1 MKDPIKAWREQDFP
15 DVSHLRPV
23 MPNKFYDADRT
34 EPNIFPPEEPWLL
47 GLIPLAWVTAPFR
60 AAGATMGK
68 LVSSVTHPR
77 RPGVRPRH
85 GK

>member
-1 MKDPIKAWREQDFP
+1 MKDFFKTWRELDIP

-23 MPNKFYDADRT
+23 MPNKFYDANRM

-60 AAGATMGK
+60 AVWAAAGK
-68 LVSSVTHPR
+68 LVRSVTHPG
-77 RPGVRPRH
+77 RPRPRH

>member
-1 MKDPIKAWREQDFP
+1 MKNPIKAWREQDFP

-23 MPNKFYDADRT
+23 MPNKFYDPSRT

-47 GLIPLAWVTAPFR
+47 GLLPLAWLIFPFR
-60 AAGATMGK
+60 FVWAATGK
-68 LVSSVTHPR
+68 LVRSVIHPR
-77 RPGVRPRH
+77 RPRPRPRP

>member
-1 MKDPIKAWREQDFP
+1 MKNPIKAWREQDFP

-23 MPNKFYDADRT
+23 MPNKFYDANRM
-34 EPNIFPPEEPWLL
+34 ELNIFPPEEPWLL

-60 AAGATMGK
+60 AVGAAAGK

-77 RPGVRPRH
+77 HPRH